1 MNISDQG
8 SLTPV
13 ADAPDSECRLPVGD
27 TGRSGAGTETWISP
41 ESFFETSSDIEL
53 LFLAAVWLVCSWL
66 CPPTA
71 EDDPDLSLFVSCS
84 LEVSAESLGALLW
97 SVSIAT
103 LEVIPPD
110 VVKATV
116 GETVTAVTV
125 VSVVSVLLHVL
136 LVAHE
141 LDCVVQVVVEV
152 ESWLVTG
159 SNCKIKQNE
168 SGINTHRWTLGENA
182 GWKQTYKLFTCFSDS
197 NMFSLLEKNENKK

>member
-1 MNISDQG
+1 M
-8 SLTPV
+8 
-13 ADAPDSECRLPVGD
+13 
-27 TGRSGAGTETWISP
+27 
-41 ESFFETSSDIEL
+41 
-53 LFLAAVWLVCSWL
+53 
-66 CPPTA
+66 
-71 EDDPDLSLFVSCS
+71 
-84 LEVSAESLGALLW
+84 
-97 SVSIAT
+97 AT

-152 ESWLVTG
+152 ESLLVTG

-182 GWKQTYKLFTCFSDS
+182 EWKQTFKLFTFFSDS